1 MKYAIIIS
9 PNTASQNIKKF
20 LEEFSVEYHEVE
32 KESIYCE
39 NLDER
44 IDGDVFIFATTHRSE
59 KGVPSLTV
67 HAPGNWSSA
76 DLGGKESE
84 LCVAPA
90 TVIRR
95 LYLSLK
101 EKFDGVVSL
110 EVTHHGPYMKKP
122 VCFLEIGCSEKEWVD
137 PALGKIIGEVL
148 KDLVSNPYEEA
159 KTVIGIGGGHYA
171 PTFNRTLEKTD
182 YAVGHILPKYKLD
195 DLNEEMLKQ
204 AFERNLEKVEL
215 VLLDWKGLGPN
226 KEKIVSLLEKL
237 GYPYEKSKKFHK

>member
-1 MKYAIIIS
+1 
-9 PNTASQNIKKF
+9 
-20 LEEFSVEYHEVE
+20 
-32 KESIYCE
+32 
-39 NLDER
+39 
-44 IDGDVFIFATTHRSE
+44 
-59 KGVPSLTV
+59 
-67 HAPGNWSSA
+67 
-76 DLGGKESE
+76 
-84 LCVAPA
+84 
-90 TVIRR
+90 
-95 LYLSLK
+95 LK